1 MPKWMKP
8 TMRLL
13 LRAGVT
19 VAAVT
24 MVSVS
29 LPGQGSAAGQETANG
44 PFGAYDAALAGT
56 ADALLSSPAG
66 PAAAGVDAKGIQTAG
81 AISAADPDLRVLPL
95 RVLPWNGGGLGS
107 AAARVELLR
116 PVVEPILASHG
127 VPPGIAAALIMVESG
142 GRANALSSKG
152 ARGLWQLM
160 PDTAR
165 RYGLRVDG
173 TLDERLDLIK
183 ASTAAA
189 QYLHD
194 LYVRFGDWQLAL
206 AGYNAGEG
214 NVSFA
219 ILKAHTQDFGR
230 LSDLRMLPLETR
242 EYVPRVLGKVSFLA
256 TTVAQQIGGPA
267 GATVFALSNQ

>member
-1 MPKWMKP
+1 MKT
-8 TMRLL
+8 TMRLS
-13 LRAGVT
+13 LRVGVT

-24 MVSVS
+24 MMSVS
-29 LPGQGSAAGQETANG
+29 LSGQGRVLSQGTGNE
-44 PFGAYDAALAGT
+44 PFGAYDAALAGA

-66 PAAAGVDAKGIQTAG
+66 PAAASVDPTGVQAAG
-81 AISAADPDLRVLPL
+81 ATSAADTGLRVLPL
-95 RVLPWNGGGLGS
+95 PVLPWSGGGLGS

-116 PVVEPILASHG
+116 PVIEPILASHG

-142 GRANALSSKG
+142 GRADALSGKG

-194 LYVRFGDWQLAL
+194 LYVRFGDWRLAL
-206 AGYNAGEG
+206 AGYNAGEA

-230 LSDLRMLPLETR
+230 LSDRRMLPLETR
-242 EYVPRVLGKVSFLA
+242 EYVPRVLGRVSFLA
-256 TTVAQQIGGPA
+256 ATGAQDIRRPA